1 MHYHYDRFM
10 QAIREKRKVILTHST
25 NESDSDVTK
34 VCVPLD
40 YRPARHSD
48 YFYVWDPQ
56 ANVGERLL
64 GLPIWQVKSIEVSE
78 EAFDPSEYIA
88 PNSE

>member
-1 MHYHYDRFM
+1 MHYHHDRFM
-10 QAIREKRKVILTHST
+10 QAIREKRKVVLTHFTSEG
-25 NESDSDVTK
+25 NCDVTK
-34 VCVPLD
+34 LCVPLD

-78 EAFDPSEYIA
+78 EVFDPTEYIVS
-88 PNSE
+88 NSD

>member
-10 QAIREKRKVILTHST
+10 QAIRKKRKIVITHSAS
-25 NESDSDVTK
+25 EGRCDVTK

-64 GLPIWQVKSIEVSE
+64 GLPIWQVKSIEISE
-78 EAFDPSEYIA
+78 EAFEPSEYIA
-88 PNSE
+88 PNSD